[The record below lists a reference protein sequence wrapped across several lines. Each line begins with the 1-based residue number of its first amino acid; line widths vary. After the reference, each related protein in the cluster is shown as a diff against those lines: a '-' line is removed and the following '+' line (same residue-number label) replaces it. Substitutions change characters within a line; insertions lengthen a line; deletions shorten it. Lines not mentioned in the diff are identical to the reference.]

1 MSISVLL
8 LTLNEA
14 DNLPACLAAVD
25 WSDDVV
31 VLDSFSQ
38 DETVAVAEGR
48 GARVYQRAFD
58 DFAGQRNYALDHFP
72 FKHEW
77 VLHLDADE
85 IVTPALRAEMESAVM
100 GAVEA
105 SGAVAAGAEAR
116 AEAGSAVA
124 ETSEAVALAPAEGRY
139 DAWRLPSKMM
149 FMGRWLRYSGLYP
162 SYQVRLGHRD
172 RFRFKQVGHGQRED
186 LAPARIGTLREPYL
200 HYSFSKGLT
209 DWVDKHNRYASA
221 EAREAMR
228 LLGAGGGLDWAG
240 LWAREP
246 SRRRRALKA
255 LSSHLPLRPLLR
267 FLYMYVLRR
276 GFLDGRAGLTYC
288 RLLAIYEYLIVLKTR
303 ELLSGTGQVA
313 DRD

>member
-1 MSISVLL
+1 MFGAVGADQGGAGGVTISVLV

-14 DNLPACLAAVD
+14 ANLPACLAAVA

-38 DETVAVAEGR
+38 DETVAVAEGL

-58 DFAGQRNYALDHFP
+58 DFAGQRNYALDQIP

-85 IVTPALRAEMESAVM
+85 IVTPALRAELA
-100 GAVEA
+100 A
-105 SGAVAAGAEAR
+105 AVAG
-116 AEAGSAVA
+116 G
-124 ETSEAVALAPAEGRY
+124 GW

-149 FMGRWLRYSGLYP
+149 FMGRWLRYAGLYP
-162 SYQVRLGHRD
+162 SYQVRLGQRD

-186 LAPARIGTLREPYL
+186 LAPERIGTLREPYL
-200 HYSFSKGLT
+200 HYSYSKGLT

-221 EAREAMR
+221 EARAAVR
-228 LLGAGGGLDWAG
+228 LLAAGGGLDWAG

-246 SRRRRALKA
+246 SRRRRALKV
-255 LSSHLPLRPLLR
+255 LSSRLPLRPLLR
-267 FLYMYVLRR
+267 FLYMYVVRR
-276 GFLDGRAGLTYC
+276 GFSGRPRRADLLPAAGDL
-288 RLLAIYEYLIVLKTR
+288 
-303 ELLSGTGQVA
+303 
-313 DRD
+313 

>member
-1 MSISVLL
+1 MFGAVGADQGGADGVSISVLL

-14 DNLPACLAAVD
+14 ANLPACLAAVA

-38 DETVAVAEGR
+38 DETVAVAEGL
-48 GARVYQRAFD
+48 GAQVYQRAFD
-58 DFAGQRNYALDHFP
+58 DFAGQRNYALDQIP

-85 IVTPALRAEMESAVM
+85 IVTPALRAELA
-100 GAVEA
+100 A
-105 SGAVAAGAEAR
+105 AVADGGCDAG
-116 AEAGSAVA
+116 
-124 ETSEAVALAPAEGRY
+124 
-139 DAWRLPSKMM
+139 RLPSKMM
-149 FMGRWLRYSGLYP
+149 FMGRWLRYAGLYP
-162 SYQVRLGHRD
+162 SYQVRLGQRD

-186 LAPARIGTLREPYL
+186 LAPERIGTLREPYL

-221 EAREAMR
+221 EARAVVR
-228 LLGAGGGLDWAG
+228 LLAAGGGLDWAG

-255 LSSHLPLRPLLR
+255 LSSRLPLRPLLR
-267 FLYMYVLRR
+267 FLYMYVVRR

-303 ELLSGTGQVA
+303 ELEAEGRT
-313 DRD
+313 